1 MRVRALPAAQCAS
14 ILACQEAARGAEEPT
29 GLSLEH
35 ISREKALVLTGPS
48 YCRTPVS
55 RMKIIC
61 RPRPAEPDLLFF
73 KKSHGK

>member
-1 MRVRALPAAQCAS
+1 MPFETAHFAPES
-14 ILACQEAARGAEEPT
+14 
-29 GLSLEH
+29 
-35 ISREKALVLTGPS
+35 S

>member
-14 ILACQEAARGAEEPT
+14 ILAYQEAARGAEEPT

-48 YCRTPVS
+48 YFPVQNGRITS
-55 RMKIIC
+55 
-61 RPRPAEPDLLFF
+61 A
-73 KKSHGK
+73 